1 MLIIFCRA
9 DIEVVAD
16 NEEEEMDLV
25 RICTLNIQ
33 GMTCQSCVKNIESN
47 VITKPGIIKATVNL
61 EVRNY
66 LNVDL
71 VESIIYDPSIR
82 IKVHIYYA

>member
-66 LNVDL
+66 SNVEL
-71 VESIIYDPSIR
+71 S
-82 IKVHIYYA
+82 

>member
-1 MLIIFCRA
+1 MLIILCRA
-9 DIEVVAD
+9 DIENDAN

-66 LNVDL
+66 SN
-71 VESIIYDPSIR
+71 IN
-82 IKVHIYYA
+82 

>member
-1 MLIIFCRA
+1 MLIILCRA
-9 DIEVVAD
+9 DIETDAN

-61 EVRNY
+61 EVRNS
-66 LNVDL
+66 
-71 VESIIYDPSIR
+71 SIID
-82 IKVHIYYA
+82 

>member
-1 MLIIFCRA
+1 MLIIICRV
-9 DIEVVAD
+9 DIETDANND
-16 NEEEEMDLV
+16 DEEMDLV

-66 LNVDL
+66 SN
-71 VESIIYDPSIR
+71 
-82 IKVHIYYA
+82 IYYVENMNRSLYIYMIHKFE

>member
-1 MLIIFCRA
+1 MLIILYRA
-9 DIEVVAD
+9 EIETDAN

-66 LNVDL
+66 SN
-71 VESIIYDPSIR
+71 IN
-82 IKVHIYYA
+82 

>member
-1 MLIIFCRA
+1 MLIIICRV
-9 DIEVVAD
+9 DIETDANND
-16 NEEEEMDLV
+16 EEEMDLV

-66 LNVDL
+66 SN
-71 VESIIYDPSIR
+71 
-82 IKVHIYYA
+82 IYYVENMNSIYI

>member
-1 MLIIFCRA
+1 MLIILCRA
-9 DIEVVAD
+9 DIETDAN

-33 GMTCQSCVKNIESN
+33 GMTCQSCVNNIESN

-66 LNVDL
+66 SNID
-71 VESIIYDPSIR
+71 
-82 IKVHIYYA
+82 

>member
-1 MLIIFCRA
+1 MLIIICRV
-9 DIEVVAD
+9 DIETDANND
-16 NEEEEMDLV
+16 EEEMDLV

-66 LNVDL
+66 SNVDH
-71 VESIIYDPSIR
+71 VENMNRSR
-82 IKVHIYYA
+82 I

>member
-1 MLIIFCRA
+1 MLIILCRA
-9 DIEVVAD
+9 EIETDAN

-66 LNVDL
+66 SN
-71 VESIIYDPSIR
+71 IN
-82 IKVHIYYA
+82 

>member
-1 MLIIFCRA
+1 MLIIICRV
-9 DIEVVAD
+9 DIETDANND
-16 NEEEEMDLV
+16 EEEMDLV

-33 GMTCQSCVKNIESN
+33 GMTCQSCVGNIESN

-66 LNVDL
+66 SNIYY
-71 VESIIYDPSIR
+71 VENMNIIYI
-82 IKVHIYYA
+82 